1 MAPEESDVC
10 DRGFADSGEP
20 DRESYVREL
29 LDGSRSG
36 KGSGDEAPES
46 GFVDAVPSG
55 VRAPRVGRFALYA
68 ERPQDASGGT
78 EIRAA
83 DAIVATLVDMGVD
96 TFFGIPG
103 GPVSPIFDA
112 IMSCPRA
119 RLIESRHE
127 TGAAFAAA
135 GYYRASGR
143 VPCVVVTAGPGAT
156 NVVTGVVSAH
166 LENVPMLVISGDVA
180 WSADGGK
187 FLQDCGPAGID
198 IEGMLRGVTRATVR
212 VLQAKS
218 AASFAMAALGAATN
232 PDRPGPA
239 LLVVPIHRAS
249 ACGNTPRVVTT
260 SVGGRVAPDP
270 RVVHQIC
277 EKLACAKRPLI
288 VVGAGARPHAAALQR
303 LVDVFN
309 VPVVTTPRAKGIISE
324 RHPRS
329 LRHGGLAASL
339 WAREYCARGVDV
351 ALVLGTDLDDCSVGP
366 TLYVAPGGEL
376 IHVDIDAKVF
386 NRNLQTSLGVIADIG
401 SFLDR
406 MRECVLSAELR
417 HPTIGAELREI
428 RRSSAFDV
436 AGFAND
442 DGRIISPYRA
452 LSDLEQ
458 AVGDD
463 ARFVTD
469 IGEHMLFALHYLTA
483 NGPDRFVI
491 HLGLGSMGSGICS
504 AVGLALGDER
514 SKVVCICGD
523 GSMQMAGM
531 EVLVALKERLRVLFA
546 VFNDARYNMVYHGFR
561 QVFGR
566 EAPFDSP
573 WIDFAGWAK
582 ALQIPSARINHPGEI
597 TPGLVDLLLRDGPAV
612 LDIRIDRR
620 LRMAGGGRN
629 EVLQQMTKPAP
640 GLGLGRSGRG

>member
-1 MAPEESDVC
+1 MAPEESNVC
-10 DRGFADSGEP
+10 DPGSGDADESS
-20 DRESYVREL
+20 RESYVREL
-29 LDGSRSG
+29 YEGADVESNLVED
-36 KGSGDEAPES
+36 APDS
-46 GFVDAVPSG
+46 GFVEIPRSCI
-55 VRAPRVGRFALYA
+55 RAPISESFPSYGLDVATH
-68 ERPQDASGGT
+68 GT

-83 DAIVATLVDMGVD
+83 DAIIQTLVDMGVD

-112 IMSCPRA
+112 ILRCSRA

-166 LENVPMLVISGDVA
+166 LEQVPMLVISGDVA

-187 FLQDCGPAGID
+187 RLQDCGPGGID

-218 AASFAMAALGAATN
+218 AASFALAALGAATN

-249 ACGNTPRVVTT
+249 TCVSAPRVVATT
-260 SVGGRVAPDP
+260 AAGRVAPDP
-270 RVVHQIC
+270 HLVRQIC
-277 EKLACAKRPLI
+277 EKLARATRPLI
-288 VVGAGARPHAAALQR
+288 VIGAGARPHAEALQR
-303 LVDVFN
+303 LANVFN
-309 VPVVTTPRAKGIISE
+309 VPIITTPRAKGLISE
-324 RHPRS
+324 RHPLS

-339 WAREYCARGVDV
+339 WAREYCSRGVDV

-366 TLYVAPGGEL
+366 TAYVAPNGEL
-376 IHVDIDAKVF
+376 IHVDVDAKVF

-401 SFLDR
+401 RFLER
-406 MRECVLSAELR
+406 MRECVLSENLR
-417 HPTIGAELREI
+417 HPTIGVELREI
-428 RRSSAFDV
+428 RRCSPFDV
-436 AGFAND
+436 ADFATD
-442 DGRIISPYRA
+442 DCPIISPYRA
-452 LSDLEQ
+452 LSDLER
-458 AVGDD
+458 AVDGD

-483 NGPDRFVI
+483 TGPDRFVI

-504 AVGLALGDER
+504 AVGLALGDQR
-514 SKVVCICGD
+514 AKVVCVCGD

-531 EVLVALKERLRVLFA
+531 EVLVALKERLHVLFA
-546 VFNDARYNMVYHGFR
+546 VFNDARYNMVYHGYR

-566 EAPFDSP
+566 EASFESP
-573 WIDFAGWAK
+573 WIDFAGWAT

-597 TPGLVDLLLRDGPAV
+597 TPSLVDALLHDGPAV

-629 EVLQQMTKPAP
+629 EALQQMAKLASIPTTR
-640 GLGLGRSGRG
+640 RSLVRG